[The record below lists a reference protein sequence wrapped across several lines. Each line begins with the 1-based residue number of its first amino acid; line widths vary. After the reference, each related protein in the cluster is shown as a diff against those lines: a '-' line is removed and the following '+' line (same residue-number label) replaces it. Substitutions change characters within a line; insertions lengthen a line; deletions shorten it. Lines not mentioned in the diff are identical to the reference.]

1 MDEFTPQNRGG
12 KGVKCYKIND
22 KTGNVVGV
30 KAVNEE
36 NEIMLISTEGIVI
49 RLQCKDISQLSR
61 VTSGVKLINMDTENN
76 ITVAS
81 VAKVRDSDPE
91 EDIRKLESQLQE
103 EREEGIVEEISEEN
117 PEELVEGSEE
127 NPTE

>member
-1 MDEFTPQNRGG
+1 
-12 KGVKCYKIND
+12 
-22 KTGNVVGV
+22 
-30 KAVNEE
+30 
-36 NEIMLISTEGIVI
+36 
-49 RLQCKDISQLSR
+49 
-61 VTSGVKLINMDTENN
+61 MDTENN

-103 EREEGIVEEISEEN
+103 EQEEGIVEEISEEN